1 MNKFKGILICTDL
14 DGTLLRRDKTISEEN
29 LRAIEYFKS
38 EGGLFTYVTGRMP
51 KTTESIYKTVNP
63 NAPFG
68 CNNGGGIYDH
78 KKGAYV
84 WIDYL
89 PREALELVVEACEK
103 MPTIG
108 AQVSTPERI
117 YFCYE
122 NAAMEGFRRA
132 TGAPN
137 LVAKCHEITE
147 PLCKAL
153 FGAFPEEIPLVEK
166 FLKSHP
172 RASEFDFIRSEQTL
186 YEILPKGNS
195 KGTVLVR
202 LAEYLGIDMKRTV
215 AIGDYDNDVSML
227 KVAGLGVAVA
237 NASESAK
244 AAADHIT
251 VHHEQD
257 AIARVI
263 YDIDNGTIKV

>member
-1 MNKFKGILICTDL
+1 MNKFQGILICTDL
-14 DGTLLRRDKTISEEN
+14 DGTLLRHDKTVSEGN

-51 KTTESIYKTVNP
+51 RTTEYVYSTIKP

-68 CNNGGGIYDH
+68 CINGGGIYDH
-78 KKGAYV
+78 RTQEYA
-84 WIDYL
+84 WINYL
-89 PREALELVVEACEK
+89 SHDAIDLVIDACER
-103 MPTIG
+103 MPTVG
-108 AQVSTPERI
+108 AQVNTPEKI

-122 NAAMEGFRRA
+122 NAVMENFRRV

-137 LVAKCHEITE
+137 LVANCREITE
-147 PLCKAL
+147 PLCKVV
-153 FGAFPEEIPLVEK
+153 FGAMPDEIPTLEGI
-166 FLKSHP
+166 LKSHP
-172 RASEFDFIRSEQTL
+172 RASEFDFIRSEKHL

-195 KGTVLVR
+195 KGSVLLR
-202 LAEYLGIDMKRTV
+202 LADCVGVDRKRTV

-227 KVAGLGVAVA
+227 LAAGLGVAVA
-237 NASESAK
+237 NASEAAK

-251 VHHEQD
+251 VHYEED

-263 YDIDNGTIKV
+263 EDLDSGALKI